1 MHMQSRKQA
10 SNITRKEQLTELQ
23 KLLQKLKESESE
35 RRDVDDLI
43 GMVERG
49 LGRRNP
55 WDNLS
60 EKEKKDYVSLLLKI

>member
-1 MHMQSRKQA
+1 MA
-10 SNITRKEQLTELQ
+10 RKEQLTELQ

-35 RRDVDDLI
+35 RKEVEDLI
-43 GMVERG
+43 GMIERG
-49 LGRRNP
+49 FGRKNP